1 MKTYQVPC
9 SWQVYT
15 WANVEAE
22 SFDDAVEKAQ
32 GDLKYS
38 IIDQANSKDPN
49 TNNPIYVQG
58 SFEMD
63 YEVIEYEKERKCNK

>member
-1 MKTYQVPC
+1 MSKTYQVPC
-9 SWQVYT
+9 CWQVYT
-15 WANVEAE
+15 WANVEAD

-38 IIDQANSKDPN
+38 IMDK
-49 TNNPIYVQG
+49 NNPIYVQG

-63 YEVIEYEKERKCNK
+63 YEVIEYEKEKECNK

>member
-9 SWQVYT
+9 CWQVYT
-15 WANVEAE
+15 WANVEAD
-22 SFDDAVEKAQ
+22 SFDDAIEKAQ

-38 IIDQANSKDPN
+38 IMDK
-49 TNNPIYVQG
+49 NNPIYVQG

-63 YEVIEYEKERKCNK
+63 YEVIEYEKEKKCNK

>member
-9 SWQVYT
+9 CWQVYT
-15 WANVEAE
+15 WANVEAD
-22 SFDDAVEKAQ
+22 SFDDAIEKAQ

-38 IIDQANSKDPN
+38 IMDK
-49 TNNPIYVQG
+49 NNPIYVKG

-63 YEVIEYEKERKCNK
+63 YEVIEYEKEKECNK

>member
-9 SWQVYT
+9 CWQVYT
-15 WANVEAE
+15 WANVEAD
-22 SFDDAVEKAQ
+22 SFDDAIEKAQ

-38 IIDQANSKDPN
+38 IMDK
-49 TNNPIYVQG
+49 NNPIYVQG

-63 YEVIEYEKERKCNK
+63 YEVIKYEKEKECNK

>member
-15 WANVEAE
+15 WANVEAD
-22 SFDDAVEKAQ
+22 SFDDAIEKAK

-38 IIDQANSKDPN
+38 IIDS
-49 TNNPIYVQG
+49 NNGNYVQG

>member
-9 SWQVYT
+9 CWQVYT
-15 WANVEAE
+15 WANVEAD
-22 SFDDAVEKAQ
+22 SFDDAIEKAQ

-38 IIDQANSKDPN
+38 IMDK
-49 TNNPIYVQG
+49 NNPIYVQG

-63 YEVIEYEKERKCNK
+63 YEVIEYEKEKECNK

>member
-9 SWQVYT
+9 SWQVYS
-15 WANVEAE
+15 WVNVKAE
-22 SFDDAVEKAQ
+22 SFDDAVKKAE

-38 IIDQANSKDPN
+38 IIDS
-49 TNNPIYVQG
+49 NNGNYVQG

-63 YEVIEYEKERKCNK
+63 YEVIEYEKEKKCNK

>member
-1 MKTYQVPC
+1 MKTHKVPC
-9 SWQVYT
+9 CWQVYT
-15 WANVEAE
+15 WADVEAD

-38 IIDQANSKDPN
+38 IIES
-49 TNNPIYVQG
+49 NNGDYVQG

-63 YEVIEYEKERKCNK
+63 YEVIEYEKEKKCNK

>member
-1 MKTYQVPC
+1 MSKTYQVPC
-9 SWQVYT
+9 CWQVYT
-15 WANVEAE
+15 WANVEAD

-38 IIDQANSKDPN
+38 IMDK
-49 TNNPIYVQG
+49 NNPIYVQG

-63 YEVIEYEKERKCNK
+63 YEVIEYEKEKEYNK

>member
-9 SWQVYT
+9 CWQVYT
-15 WANVEAE
+15 WANVEAD
-22 SFDDAVEKAQ
+22 SFDDAIEKAQ

-38 IIDQANSKDPN
+38 IMDK
-49 TNNPIYVQG
+49 NNPTYVQG

-63 YEVIEYEKERKCNK
+63 YEVIKYEKEKECNK

>member
-9 SWQVYT
+9 CWQVYT
-15 WANVEAE
+15 WANVEAD

-38 IIDQANSKDPN
+38 IMDK
-49 TNNPIYVQG
+49 NNPIYVQG

-63 YEVIEYEKERKCNK
+63 YEVIKYEKEKECNK

>member
-1 MKTYQVPC
+1 MSKTYQVPC
-9 SWQVYT
+9 CWQVYT
-15 WANVEAE
+15 WANVEAD

-38 IIDQANSKDPN
+38 IMDK
-49 TNNPIYVQG
+49 NNPIYVQG

-63 YEVIEYEKERKCNK
+63 YEVIEFEKEKECNK

>member
-1 MKTYQVPC
+1 MTKTYQVPC
-9 SWQVYT
+9 CWQVYT
-15 WANVEAE
+15 WANVEAD

-38 IIDQANSKDPN
+38 IMDK
-49 TNNPIYVQG
+49 NNPIYVQG

-63 YEVIEYEKERKCNK
+63 YEVIEYEKEKECNK

>member
-9 SWQVYT
+9 CWQVYT
-15 WANVEAE
+15 WANVEAD

-38 IIDQANSKDPN
+38 IIDS
-49 TNNPIYVQG
+49 NNGNYVQG

-63 YEVIEYEKERKCNK
+63 YEVIEYEKEKKCNK

>member
-15 WANVEAE
+15 WANVEAD

-32 GDLKYS
+32 EDLKYS
-38 IIDQANSKDPN
+38 IIDS
-49 TNNPIYVQG
+49 NNGDYVQG

-63 YEVIEYEKERKCNK
+63 YEIIEYEKKKECNK

>member
-9 SWQVYT
+9 CWQVYT
-15 WANVEAE
+15 WANVEAD

-38 IIDQANSKDPN
+38 IMDK
-49 TNNPIYVQG
+49 NNPIYVQG

-63 YEVIEYEKERKCNK
+63 YEVIEYEKEKECNK

>member
-9 SWQVYT
+9 CWQVYT
-15 WANVEAE
+15 WANVEAD

-38 IIDQANSKDPN
+38 IID
-49 TNNPIYVQG
+49 TNNSNYVQG

-63 YEVIEYEKERKCNK
+63 YEVIEYEKEKKCNK

>member
-9 SWQVYT
+9 YWQVYT
-15 WANVEAE
+15 WANVEAD
-22 SFDDAVEKAQ
+22 SFDDAVKKAE

-38 IIDQANSKDPN
+38 IVDANNGD
-49 TNNPIYVQG
+49 YVQG

-63 YEVIEYEKERKCNK
+63 YEVIEYEKEKKCNK